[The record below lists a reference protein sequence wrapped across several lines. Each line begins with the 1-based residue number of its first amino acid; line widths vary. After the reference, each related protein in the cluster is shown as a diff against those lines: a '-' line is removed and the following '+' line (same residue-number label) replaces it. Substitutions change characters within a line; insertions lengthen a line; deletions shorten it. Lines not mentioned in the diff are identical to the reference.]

1 MKKQLLSLKNAR
13 KLLNVRRSES
23 LIWSINMN
31 FYLRS
36 VFESYKFKEMLGEN
50 RVSKTCEIVKL
61 SKT

>member
-1 MKKQLLSLKNAR
+1 
-13 KLLNVRRSES
+13 
-23 LIWSINMN
+23 MN